1 MLFLK
6 KKTGMNHFKSNT
18 KQYKVIS
25 KQMIRNIHIRT
36 VQLDIIKVLFI
47 RQLMHQW
54 VVLKK
59 NCIRIYIKTD
69 DLMIRINDLLFCLL
83 ISVIFK

>member
-47 RQLMHQW
+47 RQLMHQ
-54 VVLKK
+54 
-59 NCIRIYIKTD
+59 
-69 DLMIRINDLLFCLL
+69 
-83 ISVIFK
+83 